1 MKDFF
6 SNGLS
11 VGSKKLNSRHYG
23 FDSILT
29 RSKIDSPHFTDNFIH
44 NNSESIFSSPFEK
57 SEISAIDKRK
67 TTINLEVIARD
78 KIGRNL
84 RPYTKSDTGELRAIA
99 SSDIKEEIIA
109 TFVLTKLRNPSPVV
123 LWYNPK
129 MVKLA
134 ETPIRSRI
142 TGIAAYEKT
151 KADLYQAIED
161 LEQTHQQFLKD
172 NAAKIESVLEKGHNF
187 IL

>member
-6 SNGLS
+6 SNDLFGA
-11 VGSKKLNSRHYG
+11 SKRINDKYYG

-44 NNSESIFSSPFEK
+44 DSSGSIFCASN
-57 SEISAIDKRK
+57 DKKR
-67 TTINLEVIARD
+67 TNINLEMIARD
-78 KIGRNL
+78 KISKNL
-84 RPYTKSDTGELRAIA
+84 RPYTRSESGKLRKIT
-99 SSDIKEEIIA
+99 SSDINEEIIA
-109 TFVLTKLRNPSPVV
+109 TFILTKDRNPSPVI

-129 MVKLA
+129 MVTLA
-134 ETPIRSRI
+134 EPHIKSRI
-142 TGIAAYEKT
+142 SEINMYEKT

-172 NAAKIESVLEKGHNF
+172 SEEKIKSVLEKGHNF